1 MFDAEGRLE
10 QQRNVGLMVA
20 VSIFL
25 LINALFAYVGGR
37 MMSKLEHKSSEDVLT
52 AHYLGG
58 RSFGPIVSMGTMFAS
73 VFSGFAVIGV
83 PDSSYTGGWITFIWV
98 VSSQFIT
105 TVYSGIAPRLR
116 KASIVRNHQ
125 SPVDFVTDMFQ
136 SQFLR
141 YTVIISQFISQ
152 FIWMTSNV
160 LSIKMAF
167 NGAFKLPTDS
177 PWLAVGV
184 VSLIVVSEWVGGLS
198 AVALTDTVQG
208 AIMILGS
215 IAVACVIKVHYGG
228 WTALDPETFYRPEFY
243 QTPSRQQQ
251 WYWWQI
257 GERLLCR
264 IIPFRL
270 VSCSFLTCTCTLPT
284 SIHNNVLSAFLSGS
298 MVFYPIFLQRIYAAR
313 DLKSIKAAGWA
324 LFIGPW
330 LAMFCGVFVRK

>member
-1 MFDAEGRLE
+1 
-10 QQRNVGLMVA
+10 
-20 VSIFL
+20 
-25 LINALFAYVGGR
+25 
-37 MMSKLEHKSSEDVLT
+37 
-52 AHYLGG
+52 
-58 RSFGPIVSMGTMFAS
+58 
-73 VFSGFAVIGV
+73 
-83 PDSSYTGGWITFIWV
+83 
-98 VSSQFIT
+98 
-105 TVYSGIAPRLR
+105 
-116 KASIVRNHQ
+116 
-125 SPVDFVTDMFQ
+125 MFQ

-167 NGAFKLPTDS
+167 NGAFNLPTDS

-270 VSCSFLTCTCTLPT
+270 VSCSFLTCTCKLPT

-313 DLKSIKAAGWA
+313 DLSKN
-324 LFIGPW
+324 L
-330 LAMFCGVFVRK
+330 CC